1 MSQGAIVNPNRAIP
15 RFRLNNVTP
24 FTYRDGLTYL
34 QILEELRDKVSE
46 VVEFSTENN
55 DTVNAF
61 IVAIENLIET
71 LEGDYEDLLGSLLGY
86 TIELTE
92 YVYTAAMVDGSQF
105 NAYTVAG
112 TDKAIDD
119 NVDPKLAA
127 FESEIES
134 AIEDFTTT
142 VNSEIEDF
150 TTTVNSEFVD
160 IRGKL
165 AVESGR
171 WPRHYGAVGDG
182 VADDSVALQAWADA
196 GNSMMEPGMTYRT
209 TATLLLEGDGR
220 SLIGNGAE
228 IHFHGDGTTRSKAVV
243 FEGDHAHAE
252 GVVIRGF
259 GDVRWGIR
267 VYGNHSTITNCD
279 ISEIRSM
286 FSAQGIRV
294 TGDVGG
300 HRITNNTVKG
310 VYAYGNED
318 TGDSTGASRGI
329 LLQSDTN
336 TLSKPSLISGNVISD
351 ITGEEGDG
359 IQVLMY
365 DLPNNNIPF
374 GRAYTTI
381 SNNVIEDCSR
391 RHIKIQ
397 GSDVTVKGN
406 VCLNQRPIDAP
417 LPSWSINAIQS
428 MSVEISG
435 NFIRSLE
442 GIVRGI
448 GVDGASTSAEY
459 CTVKNNDVRIPTD
472 IAGTV
477 IYVNN
482 TDYMDISG
490 NKVTGGSNGV
500 SLGYSNDGVI
510 SGNTFYLTATEATV
524 SNSRSVSINSSC
536 NRIVVSGNVDAA
548 WGARTSFRNLSE
560 NGVTVNNTSLHP
572 GNAD

>member
-34 QILEELRDKVSE
+34 QILEALRDKVSE
-46 VVEFSTENN
+46 VVESATENN

-61 IVAIENLIET
+61 IVAVENLIEE

-92 YVYTAAMVDGSQF
+92 YGYAAAMIDGSQF

-119 NVDPKLAA
+119 NVNPKLAA
-127 FESEIES
+127 FESDIES
-134 AIEDFTTT
+134 A
-142 VNSEIEDF
+142 IEDF

-182 VADDSVALQAWADA
+182 VVDDTVALQAWADA
-196 GNSMMEPGMTYRT
+196 GNSMMEPGMIYRT

-220 SLIGNGAE
+220 SLFGNGAE
-228 IHFHGDGTTRSKAVV
+228 IHFHGDGTTRSKAVA
-243 FEGDHAHAE
+243 FEGDRARAE

-259 GDVRWGIR
+259 GDVRVGIQ
-267 VYGNHSTITNCD
+267 VYGSQSTITNCD
-279 ISEIRSM
+279 VSEIRSM
-286 FSAQGIRV
+286 FSAQGIRIDD
-294 TGDVGG
+294 GVGG

-310 VYAYGNED
+310 VYAYGDDD
-318 TGDSTGASRGI
+318 TGGSIGAARGI
-329 LLQSDTN
+329 LFECPTN
-336 TLSKPSLISGNVISD
+336 TVSKPSMISGNVVSD

-359 IQVLMY
+359 IQLLMY
-365 DLPNNNIPF
+365 NLPNNNIPF
-374 GRAYTTI
+374 GHAYTTI
-381 SNNVIEDCSR
+381 SNNLIEDCSR
-391 RHIKIQ
+391 RHIKVQ

-417 LPSWSINAIQS
+417 YPSWSINAIQS
-428 MSVEISG
+428 VGVEISG

-448 GVDGASTSAEY
+448 GVDGGGGTAEY

-477 IYVNN
+477 IYVNRTN
-482 TDYMDISG
+482 YSDISG
-490 NKVTGGSNGV
+490 NKVTGGSHGV
-500 SLGYSNDGVI
+500 NLGYSNDGVV
-510 SGNTFYLTATEATV
+510 SGNTFYLTATNETV
-524 SNSRSVSINSSC
+524 SNSAAVRINSSC
-536 NRIVVSGNVDAA
+536 NRIVVSGNVDAG
-548 WGARTSFRNLSE
+548 WGDRTSFNNLSD
-560 NGVTVNNTSLHP
+560 NGVTVNNTSVYP